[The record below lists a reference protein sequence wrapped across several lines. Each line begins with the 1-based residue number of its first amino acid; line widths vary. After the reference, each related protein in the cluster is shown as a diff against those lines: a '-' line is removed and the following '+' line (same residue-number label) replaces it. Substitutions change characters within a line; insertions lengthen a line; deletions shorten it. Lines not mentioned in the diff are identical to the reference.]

1 MWSITLKRI
10 WKAMLSSGTI
20 CSGMI
25 CSVTNRSKKVSIN
38 GIYEDTHVRLT
49 KVWEKRLGDL
59 LDYKPEEDNAVI
71 GVCTLK
77 MYNVLCNCLTKIIT
91 KNCINSSK
99 KHSCFVWVFLY
110 CHNIGMFCFFS
121 RFEWPR
127 IFSFNLYFF
136 DNWTSMQMSMKSSLT
151 SPTAVKIGR

>member
-1 MWSITLKRI
+1 MWSITLKRHLKGDVKFRNNSLGNNLFRNNFSAI
-10 WKAMLSSGTI
+10 
-20 CSGMI
+20 I
-25 CSVTNRSKKVSIN
+25 CSVTNMSQKYQCN
-38 GIYEDTHVRLT
+38 GIYEDTHVHLT

-110 CHNIGMFCFFS
+110 CHNKGNFCFFS
-121 RFEWPR
+121 QDL
-127 IFSFNLYFF
+127 SG
-136 DNWTSMQMSMKSSLT
+136 K
-151 SPTAVKIGR
+151 